1 MIARHLPPVGIPLDE
16 QNREGGL
23 RLDHLLATLKRHFLV
38 ITGVTIL
45 TASLA
50 VVKAV
55 TDDPVYQSQFELLTP
70 SATPES
76 KVISNLTSEILGSIA
91 TPVDTTAIDE
101 TTLKILES
109 PRVMKPVLE
118 ELQQRYP
125 DMAYQKLIDNL
136 GIIPNASGDVLTVS
150 YQNTDLEKVTY
161 VLDRVLD
168 AYLMYSLEDRQNDIS
183 RGIRF
188 VDEQL
193 PVAWEQ
199 VQELEA
205 RLESLRQSY
214 NLIDPLLQGEQ
225 LTMQASRFSSQRF
238 DLRVEIEEAQS
249 IYQDLQQELAR
260 GEELASTSA
269 LLENARYQSLLNRL
283 TEVDSQLAEDLSLY
297 LDDSPEVAVIK
308 DHRANLEPL
317 IEQEGARVQDQIA
330 SQIRELSDR
339 DRALSN
345 TIDVLNQQI
354 KGLST
359 VARQYN
365 DIQRELDIATANLNQ
380 FLTKREALRI
390 DAAQR
395 QTPWELLTPVENPKA
410 SSASAKR
417 NLVLGTVLGLL
428 LGVGV
433 AISWDR
439 IKGKI
444 NTIEELKDIAQ
455 LPLLATIPHNRLLE
469 NGKPFAFALT
479 QLGELGF
486 NMDSALN
493 VGHSK
498 STPFLEAFKRLSTNL
513 RLNNPDIPLQSLTI
527 SSATPNSGKT
537 TISFHLAHTNASIG
551 QKTLLVDVDLRR
563 PTLHKLCNTSNDK
576 GLSNYITGELEL
588 DDILIDLSV
597 NKNLYVITSGPISPD
612 PMQILSAKRMKDFL
626 QQIHEEFD
634 LVIFDTPPLLGFVD
648 AFVTAGYTQGLLLAA
663 RLGETKFSHL
673 NFAMEELSIAKV
685 PVIGMVANDLK
696 RENENSY
703 SYYHYYQQ
711 TPESMDEEL
720 NYVDSL
726 SNYGN
731 TLPKYSSLSRPLK
744 TLGKFWG
751 KK

>member
-1 MIARHLPPVGIPLDE
+1 MTAKHLPPVGIPLDE
-16 QNREGGL
+16 QDREGGL

-38 ITGVTIL
+38 ITGVTVL

-55 TDDPVYQSQFELLTP
+55 TDDPVYRAEFELLTP
-70 SATPES
+70 SSTPES
-76 KVISNLTSEILGSIA
+76 KVISNLTSEILGSV
-91 TPVDTTAIDE
+91 TNPVDTAAVDE

-118 ELQQRYP
+118 KLQQRYP
-125 DMAYQKLIDNL
+125 DISYKTLISNL
-136 GIIPNASGDVLTVS
+136 GIVPNAGGDVLTVS
-150 YQNTDLEKVTY
+150 YQNTDSEKVIY
-161 VLDRVLD
+161 VLDLVLD
-168 AYLMYSLEDRQNDIS
+168 AYLRYSLEDRQNDIS
-183 RGIRF
+183 RGISF

-193 PVAWEQ
+193 PVAREQ

-238 DLRVEIEEAQS
+238 DLQVEIEEAQS

-269 LLENARYQSLLNRL
+269 LLENERYQSLLNRL
-283 TEVDSQLAEDLSLY
+283 TEIDSQLAEELSLY

-339 DRALSN
+339 DRALSD
-345 TIDVLNQQI
+345 TIDALNQQI

-395 QTPWELLTPVENPKA
+395 QTPWELLTPVDNPKA

-417 NLVLGTVLGLL
+417 NLLLGTVLGLL

-433 AISWDR
+433 AIAWER
-439 IKGKI
+439 IKGTI
-444 NTIEELKDIAQ
+444 NTIEELKDITQ
-455 LPLLATIPHNRLLE
+455 LPLLATIPHNRLLA
-469 NGKPFAFALT
+469 NGQPLALAMT
-479 QLGELGF
+479 QLGELGV
-486 NMDSALN
+486 NMDLPFN
-493 VGHSK
+493 GHSK

-513 RLNNPDIPLQSLTI
+513 RLNNPDTPLKSLAI
-527 SSATPNSGKT
+527 SSATPNSGKS
-537 TISFHLAHTNASIG
+537 TISFHLAHTNASMG
-551 QKTLLVDVDLRR
+551 QKTLLVDMDLRR
-563 PTLHKLCNTSNDK
+563 PTLHRFCNTSNDK

-588 DDILIDLSV
+588 DDILIGPPVSE
-597 NKNLYVITSGPISPD
+597 NFYIISSGPIPPD

-626 QQIHEEFD
+626 QQIYEEFD
-634 LVIFDTPPLLGFVD
+634 MVIFDTPPLLGFVD
-648 AFVTAGYTQGLLLAA
+648 AFVAAGYTQGLLLTV
-663 RLGETKFSHL
+663 RLSETKFSHL
-673 NFAMEELSIAKV
+673 NSAMEELSIAKV
-685 PVIGMVANDLK
+685 PVIGMVANDL
-696 RENENSY
+696 RQESENSY
-703 SYYHYYQQ
+703 SYYQYYQQ
-711 TPESMDEEL
+711 TPESMDQEL
-720 NYVDSL
+720 KYVDSP
-726 SNYGN
+726 SDYGD
-731 TLPKYSSLSRPLK
+731 TLPRHSTLSRPLK
-744 TLGKFWG
+744 TLSKFWG